1 MTNYSKWD
9 AIART
14 IQDDGTIAPVI
25 DPKDISVTFGKP
37 MTEAEFLAHRASQGL
52 PPTVIRPTSEA
63 CRAKATSETSKDKL
77 RTKIQAMSQ
86 SRTAQKK

>member
-1 MTNYSKWD
+1 MTNYDKWD

-52 PPTVIRPTSEA
+52 NGPPPTVIRP
-63 CRAKATSETSKDKL
+63 TSETSKDKL